1 MLSTVHFSYF
11 CKKSQNAT
19 KTAKILKITMKS
31 GVLTALISTSI
42 FFFFNAFSDFF
53 AKRKSRKKIRGR
65 KAALS
70 NKNNRELF

>member
-11 CKKSQNAT
+11 CKKSQNLT
-19 KTAKILKITMKS
+19 KTAKILKTTIES

-42 FFFFNAFSDFF
+42 FFFFQCVFGFF
-53 AKRKSRKKIRGR
+53 LQKERAAKKSGGR

-70 NKNNRELF
+70 NKK

>member
-19 KTAKILKITMKS
+19 KTAKILKTTMKI
-31 GVLTALISTSI
+31 GVLTVLISSFI
-42 FFFFNAFSDFF
+42 FFFSNAFSDFF
-53 AKRKSRKKIRGR
+53 TKRNSRKKIRRR

-70 NKNNRELF
+70 NKK

>member
-19 KTAKILKITMKS
+19 KTAQILKPTMKIS
-31 GVLTALISTSI
+31 VLTALISAFI
-42 FFFFNAFSDFF
+42 FFFSNAFSYFF
-53 AKRKSRKKIRGR
+53 AKRKSRKKIRRR

-70 NKNNRELF
+70 NKK

>member
-19 KTAKILKITMKS
+19 KTAKILKTTIKS
-31 GVLTALISTSI
+31 GVLTALKSASVFSFLMPFLI
-42 FFFFNAFSDFF
+42 FLQ
-53 AKRKSRKKIRGR
+53 KRKSRKKIRGR

-70 NKNNRELF
+70 NKK

>member
-11 CKKSQNAT
+11 CKKSKNAT
-19 KTAKILKITMKS
+19 KTAKILKTTMKS

-53 AKRKSRKKIRGR
+53 AKRKSRKKIRGE
-65 KAALS
+65 KS
-70 NKNNRELF
+70 GSFK

>member
-19 KTAKILKITMKS
+19 KTAKILKTTMKI

-42 FFFFNAFSDFF
+42 FFFSNAFSDFF

>member
-19 KTAKILKITMKS
+19 KTAQILKPTMKIS
-31 GVLTALISTSI
+31 VLTALISAFI
-42 FFFFNAFSDFF
+42 FFFSNAFSDFF
-53 AKRKSRKKIRGR
+53 TKRKSRKKIRRR

-70 NKNNRELF
+70 NKK

>member
-19 KTAKILKITMKS
+19 KTAKILKTTMKI
-31 GVLTALISTSI
+31 GVLTALISAFI
-42 FFFFNAFSDFF
+42 FFFSNVFSNFF
-53 AKRKSRKKIRGR
+53 TKRKSRKKIRRR

-70 NKNNRELF
+70 NKK